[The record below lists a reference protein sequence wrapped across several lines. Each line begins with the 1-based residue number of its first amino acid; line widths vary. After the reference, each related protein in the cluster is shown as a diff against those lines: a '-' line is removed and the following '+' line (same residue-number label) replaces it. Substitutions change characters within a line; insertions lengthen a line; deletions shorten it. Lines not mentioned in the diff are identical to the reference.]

1 MARAAGAVV
10 WLPRGRGEVV
20 RCTEEGRQERIGG
33 IGTLGEVVR
42 RKLENLL

>member
-20 RCTEEGRQERIGG
+20 RRAEEGRQEGFGG
-33 IGTLGEVVR
+33 SGALGEVVA
-42 RKLENLL
+42 KIPFSG

>member
-10 WLPRGRGEVV
+10 WGSRGRGEVV
-20 RCTEEGRQERIGG
+20 RCTEEGRQEGFGG
-33 IGTLGEVVR
+33 SGALGEVVR